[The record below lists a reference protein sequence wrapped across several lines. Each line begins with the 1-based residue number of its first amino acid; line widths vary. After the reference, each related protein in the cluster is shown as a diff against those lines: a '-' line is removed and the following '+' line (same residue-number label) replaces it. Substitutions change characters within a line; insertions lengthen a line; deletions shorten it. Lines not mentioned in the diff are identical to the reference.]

1 MRTIVDLPEEELRAL
16 KAAAKRDEVS
26 QAEAIRRAIR
36 AYLASRPAP
45 DRESPAFGL
54 WADRQDRQEG
64 VAYQRALRDEW
75 AE

>member
-36 AYLASRPAP
+36 AYLAARPAP

-54 WADRQDRQEG
+54 WADRQEG